1 MLIALLSSFTLTLLC
16 YNQEADHFANL
27 GADGIKKVTVENKRQ
42 RREVEGGARIL
53 GRWQKRDGTNGCGI
67 VIKGV
72 DRDKWITISKIV
84 VPLAVCSALSAR
96 CYVFC
101 LPLSVSVSLRPF
113 WSALVLVCEAH
124 VLVLLDFLILF
135 HFLVR
140 CLLSCFGFAF
150 LYIFAFCVPLSVST
164 RC

>member
-1 MLIALLSSFTLTLLC
+1 MVPV
-16 YNQEADHFANL
+16 
-27 GADGIKKVTVENKRQ
+27 GVDGF
-42 RREVEGGARIL
+42 
-53 GRWQKRDGTNGCGI
+53 

-72 DRDKWITISKIV
+72 DREKWFTISKIV
-84 VPLAVCSALSAR
+84 VPFSVFSSLSAR

-101 LPLSVSVSLRPF
+101 LLLSVSVSLRLL

-124 VLVLLDFLILF
+124 VFVLLDVLIRF

-140 CLLSCFGFAF
+140 YLLSCIGFAF

>member
-1 MLIALLSSFTLTLLC
+1 MRGFWDGGKKKDGSS
-16 YNQEADHFANL
+16 
-27 GADGIKKVTVENKRQ
+27 
-42 RREVEGGARIL
+42 
-53 GRWQKRDGTNGCGI
+53 GCGI

-72 DRDKWITISKIV
+72 DRKKWITIRKIAV
-84 VPLAVCSALSAR
+84 ALAVCSALSAR

-101 LPLSVSVSLRPF
+101 LLLSVSVSLRPS
-113 WSALVLVCEAH
+113 WSALVLFGEAH

-135 HFLVR
+135 NFLVR
-140 CLLSCFGFAF
+140 YLLSCIGFAF